1 MGYCTKGDIQDA
13 IGGPQ
18 ALVWLTDLLNVS
30 VDVLAVSSA
39 IAWATAAID
48 SYAIG
53 TPGTLTT
60 AGALW
65 PVTPDQAKQTCITL
79 AVYRLYATIRREVP
93 EQWRLAFDAAMRTLA
108 DLRDGK
114 VSWVAT
120 IPPAVQAVSTVSF
133 ESSRQAP
140 SLGTFR
146 VAKRSQTDGL

>member
-1 MGYCTKGDIQDA
+1 MAYCTKADIQDA

-30 VDVLAVSSA
+30 VDVAAVSSA
-39 IAWATAAID
+39 IAWASAAID

-53 TPGTLTT
+53 TPGTGTT

-65 PVTPDQAKQTCITL
+65 DVTPDQAKQTCITL
-79 AVYRLYATIRREVP
+79 AIYRLYVTIRREVP
-93 EQWRLAFDAAMRTLA
+93 EQWRIAFDGTMQTLTN
-108 DLRDGK
+108 LSQGK

-120 IPPAVQAVSTVSF
+120 IPPAIQAVSTVLF